1 MQMEIL
7 PHKVNRCRK
16 ILTGINQS
24 TVKVKYYTSIKMEA
38 DIKPVKLP
46 SLITLTFL
54 FTAIPVLAN
63 QKTTDEKVTGEK
75 LLRQLW
81 NNIEKL
87 DMDMIEKTVAG
98 GFQSVHQFGAN
109 NREQEIE
116 LIRNLKLGKY
126 NLSNIKITRNGPVII
141 ATYFV
146 SV

>member
-1 MQMEIL
+1 
-7 PHKVNRCRK
+7 
-16 ILTGINQS
+16 
-24 TVKVKYYTSIKMEA
+24 MEA
-38 DIKPVKLP
+38 DIKPVKLAF
-46 SLITLTFL
+46 LITLTFL

-109 NREQEIE
+109 KREQEIE

-126 NLSNIKITRNGPVII
+126 NLSNIKITRNGPVIV
-141 ATYFV
+141 ATYLV